1 MVSSAKTINIEGV
14 PVSDLRELL
23 RELDVFDGDLPDFD
37 LDALPSDPRE
47 LFVDWLLAAVR
58 AGVREPHAMTL
69 STLGEDG
76 DPSARVLI
84 VKDVTPDGWH
94 FAADA
99 TGRKGRELAA
109 HPAAALTFYW
119 SPLARQVRIRGRVA
133 PGSPEAG
140 AADFLARSPGAR
152 AEALLGRQSTPLP
165 DLAARDAAVREAAGR
180 VGAEPGLVAPGWTSY
195 VLRAD
200 SVEFWQGDRD
210 RRHTRVAYT
219 RTDECWERG
228 LLWP

>member
-1 MVSSAKTINIEGV
+1 M
-14 PVSDLRELL
+14 SDLRELL
-23 RELDVFDGDLPDFD
+23 RGLDVFSGDLPEFD
-37 LDALPSDPRE
+37 LDALPADPRE
-47 LFVDWLLAAVR
+47 LFLDWLLDAVR

-69 STLGEDG
+69 STLGADG

-84 VKDVTPDGWH
+84 VKDVSPDGWH

-99 TGRKGRELAA
+99 GSPKGRELAG

-119 SPLARQVRIRGRVA
+119 SPLARQVRVRGRVTA
-133 PGSPEAG
+133 GAGDTG

-165 DLAARDAAVREAAGR
+165 DLATRDAAVRAAAAR
-180 VGAEPGLVAPGWTSY
+180 IAREPGRVAPGWTLY
-195 VLRAD
+195 TLRPD

-210 RRHTRVAYT
+210 RRHTRVDYT
-219 RTDECWERG
+219 RTDDGWKRG

>member
-1 MVSSAKTINIEGV
+1 M
-14 PVSDLRELL
+14 SDLREHL
-23 RELDVFDGDLPDFD
+23 RELDVFAGDLPDFD
-37 LDALPSDPRE
+37 LDTLPEDPAE
-47 LFVDWLLAAVR
+47 LFVEWLLAAVR

-69 STLGEDG
+69 STVGEDG
-76 DPSARVLI
+76 DPAARVLI
-84 VKDVTPDGWH
+84 LKDVSAEGWH

-99 TGRKGRELAA
+99 TGRKGRELAR

-119 SPLARQVRIRGRVA
+119 SPLARQVRVRGRVTD
-133 PGSPEAG
+133 GGPEAG

-152 AEALLGRQSTPLP
+152 AEALLGRQSTPLA
-165 DLAARDAAVREAAGR
+165 DLATRDAAVGEAAER
-180 VGAEPGLVAPGWTSY
+180 IAREPGLVAPGWTGY

-200 SVEFWQGDRD
+200 GVEFWQGDRD

-219 RTDECWERG
+219 RDADGWERG